1 MVPPRARIPWTSVRP
16 SGRIR
21 PSNGPFQPSRK
32 PTNSSPYACIPLITA
47 ARITAFSPGQSPP
60 PVNIPMRMGANVP
73 SICWLFVARVAG
85 MTFSIVARTGDAYG
99 VAVASKFIAVG
110 SVVPA
115 ARLGAGAVA
124 TQAMAK
130 VSYTTDGL
138 TLLAAGTSAADTVGA
153 LTSLDE
159 GREDRQ
165 LGVVAATGQSTFT
178 GRGCPHWAGGRSA
191 GDKDSGYA
199 IQGNI
204 LVGER
209 VVLDMERAWLENPQL
224 QLAPRLMRALL
235 AGDRAGG
242 DKRGRQ
248 SAALYAV
255 APGAGYDH
263 CGVLADLRVDA
274 HLAAADE
281 LARLLDLH
289 DLYFG
294 GPQTVLPL
302 QGPVAD
308 EVRRHLLTLGRNQP
322 DLHDALKDWAGEAN
336 FEMRMT
342 RDGIDSR
349 VLQAL
354 REAAAQ

>member
-1 MVPPRARIPWTSVRP
+1 
-16 SGRIR
+16 
-21 PSNGPFQPSRK
+21 
-32 PTNSSPYACIPLITA
+32 
-47 ARITAFSPGQSPP
+47 
-60 PVNIPMRMGANVP
+60 
-73 SICWLFVARVAG
+73 
-85 MTFSIVARTGDAYG
+85 MTFSIVARIGQAYG

-115 ARLGAGAVA
+115 AQIGVGAVA

-138 TLLAAGTSAADTVGA
+138 AHLAQGLGAAETVAA
-153 LTSLDE
+153 LTSADA

-165 LGVVAATGQSTFT
+165 VAVVGPTDQSTYT
-178 GRGCPHWAGGRSA
+178 GRSCMQWAGGVCG
-191 GDKDSGYA
+191 GDKDGGYA
-199 IQGNI
+199 IQGN
-204 LVGER
+204 LLAGEH
-209 VVLDMERAWLENPQL
+209 VVLAMERAWLQDPDL
-224 QLAPRLMRALL
+224 LMAPRLVKALL
-235 AGDRAGG
+235 AGDHAGG

-255 APGAGYDH
+255 APGAGYDQ
-263 CGVLADLRVDA
+263 CGVLADLRVDD
-274 HLAAADE
+274 HPKAADE

-302 QGPVAD
+302 QGPVGE
-308 EVRRHLLTLGRNQP
+308 EVRRHLLALGRNQP

-342 RDGIDSR
+342 PDGIDSR

-354 REAAAQ
+354 REAAEQ

>member
-1 MVPPRARIPWTSVRP
+1 
-16 SGRIR
+16 
-21 PSNGPFQPSRK
+21 
-32 PTNSSPYACIPLITA
+32 
-47 ARITAFSPGQSPP
+47 
-60 PVNIPMRMGANVP
+60 
-73 SICWLFVARVAG
+73 

-115 ARLGAGAVA
+115 ARLGVGAIA

-130 VSYTTDGL
+130 VSYAADGL
-138 TLLAAGTSAADTVGA
+138 ALLSQGTSAADTVA
-153 LTSLDE
+153 RLTTLDE
-159 GREDRQ
+159 GRDDRQ
-165 LGVVAATGQSTFT
+165 LGVVSATDQDTFT
-178 GRGCPHWAGGRSA
+178 GPGCLDWAGGVNG
-191 GDKDSGYA
+191 GDADSGYA

-209 VVLDMERAWLENPQL
+209 VVLDMERAWLDNRHLP
-224 QLAPRLMRALL
+224 LAPRLMQALL
-235 AGDRAGG
+235 AGDHAGG

-255 APGAGYDH
+255 APDAGYDH
-263 CGVLADLRVDA
+263 CGVLADLRVDDHHDA
-274 HLAAADE
+274 PRE

-294 GPQTVLPL
+294 PPGTVLSL
-302 QGPVAD
+302 EGALAD
-308 EVRRHLLTLGRNQP
+308 EVRQHLTALGRSQT
-322 DLHDALKDWAGEAN
+322 DLREALEDWAGEAN

-342 RDGIDSR
+342 PDGIDSR

-354 REAAAQ
+354 READA

>member
-1 MVPPRARIPWTSVRP
+1 
-16 SGRIR
+16 
-21 PSNGPFQPSRK
+21 
-32 PTNSSPYACIPLITA
+32 
-47 ARITAFSPGQSPP
+47 
-60 PVNIPMRMGANVP
+60 
-73 SICWLFVARVAG
+73 
-85 MTFSIVARTGDAYG
+85 MTFSIVARIGSAYG

-115 ARLGAGAVA
+115 AAVGVGAVA

-130 VSYTTDGL
+130 VSYARDGL
-138 TLLAAGTSAADTVGA
+138 GLLAAGASAADAVA
-153 LTSLDE
+153 RLTSADQD
-159 GREDRQ
+159 RESRQ
-165 LGVVAATGQSTFT
+165 LGIVAATGQSTFT
-178 GRGCPHWAGGRSA
+178 GRDCMDWAGGVSS
-191 GDKDSGYA
+191 GDNDGGYA

-209 VVLDMERAWLENPQL
+209 VVLEMEQAWLQNPQL
-224 QLAPRLMRALL
+224 GMATRLMRALD

-263 CGVLADLRVDA
+263 CGVLADLRVDD
-274 HLAAADE
+274 HPAAADE

-294 GPQTVLPL
+294 SAETVLPL
-302 QGPVAD
+302 EGALAV
-308 EVRRHLLTLGRNQP
+308 EVRQHLAALGRTQP
-322 DLHDALKDWAGEAN
+322 DLQDALREWASEAN

-342 RDGIDSR
+342 PDGIDSR

-354 REAAAQ
+354 REAVA

>member
-1 MVPPRARIPWTSVRP
+1 
-16 SGRIR
+16 
-21 PSNGPFQPSRK
+21 
-32 PTNSSPYACIPLITA
+32 
-47 ARITAFSPGQSPP
+47 
-60 PVNIPMRMGANVP
+60 
-73 SICWLFVARVAG
+73 

-115 ARLGAGAVA
+115 ARLGVGAIA

-130 VSYTTDGL
+130 VSYAADGL
-138 TLLAAGTSAADTVGA
+138 ALLSEGASAADTVA
-153 LTSLDE
+153 RLTSLDE
-159 GREDRQ
+159 GRDDRQ
-165 LGVVAATGQSTFT
+165 LGVVGARDQCSFT
-178 GRGCPHWAGGRSA
+178 GPGCMDWAGGMSG
-191 GDKDSGYA
+191 GDADSGYA

-209 VVLDMERAWLENPQL
+209 VALDMERAWLDNPHL
-224 QLAPRLMRALL
+224 PLAPRLIQALL

-248 SAALYAV
+248 SAAVYAV
-255 APGAGYDH
+255 APDAGYDH
-263 CGVLADLRVDA
+263 CGVLADLRVDDHPDA
-274 HLAAADE
+274 TQE

-294 GPQTVLPL
+294 PPGTVLPL
-302 QGPVAD
+302 EGPLAD
-308 EVRRHLLTLGRNQP
+308 EVRRHLTVLGRNQP
-322 DLHDALKDWAGEAN
+322 DLHDALDDWAGEAN

-342 RDGIDSR
+342 PDGIDSR

-354 REAAAQ
+354 READE

>member
-1 MVPPRARIPWTSVRP
+1 
-16 SGRIR
+16 
-21 PSNGPFQPSRK
+21 
-32 PTNSSPYACIPLITA
+32 
-47 ARITAFSPGQSPP
+47 
-60 PVNIPMRMGANVP
+60 
-73 SICWLFVARVAG
+73 
-85 MTFSIVARTGDAYG
+85 MTFSIVARIGDAYG

-115 ARLGAGAVA
+115 ARLGVGAIA

-130 VSYTTDGL
+130 VSYAADGL
-138 TLLAAGTSAADTVGA
+138 AMLAAGSGAADTVAG
-153 LTSLDE
+153 LTSADE
-159 GREDRQ
+159 GRDDRQ
-165 LGVVAATGQSTFT
+165 LGVVGATGQSTFT
-178 GRGCPHWAGGRSA
+178 GPGCMDWAGGVTG
-191 GDKDSGYA
+191 GDADSGYA

-209 VVLDMERAWLENPQL
+209 VVLDMEQAWLEHPQL
-224 QLAPRLMRALL
+224 ALAPRLMQALV
-235 AGDRAGG
+235 AGDHAGG

-263 CGVLADLRVDA
+263 CGVLADLRVDDHPDA
-274 HLAAADE
+274 TQE

-294 GPQTVLPL
+294 SPGTVLPL
-302 QGPVAD
+302 EGPLAD
-308 EVRRHLLTLGRNQP
+308 EVRQHLMVLGRSQP
-322 DLHDALKDWAGEAN
+322 DLHEALEDWAGEAN

-342 RDGIDSR
+342 PDGIDSR

-354 REAAAQ
+354 READA

>member
-1 MVPPRARIPWTSVRP
+1 
-16 SGRIR
+16 
-21 PSNGPFQPSRK
+21 
-32 PTNSSPYACIPLITA
+32 
-47 ARITAFSPGQSPP
+47 
-60 PVNIPMRMGANVP
+60 
-73 SICWLFVARVAG
+73 
-85 MTFSIVARTGDAYG
+85 MTFSIVARSGDAYG

-115 ARLGAGAVA
+115 ARLGVGAIA

-130 VSYTTDGL
+130 VSYAADGL
-138 TLLAAGTSAADTVGA
+138 ALLAEGASAADTVA
-153 LTSLDE
+153 RLTSLDE
-159 GREDRQ
+159 GRDDRQ
-165 LGVVAATGQSTFT
+165 LGVVGARDQSSFT
-178 GRGCPHWAGGRSA
+178 GPGCMDWAGGMSG
-191 GDKDSGYA
+191 GDADSGYA

-209 VVLDMERAWLENPQL
+209 VALDMERAWLGNRHLP
-224 QLAPRLMRALL
+224 LAPRLMQALL

-255 APGAGYDH
+255 APDAGYDH
-263 CGVLADLRVDA
+263 CGVLADLRVDDHPDA
-274 HLAAADE
+274 TQE

-294 GPQTVLPL
+294 PPGTVLPL
-302 QGPVAD
+302 EGPLAD
-308 EVRRHLLTLGRNQP
+308 EVRRHLTVLGRSQS
-322 DLHDALKDWAGEAN
+322 DLRDALEDWAGEAN

-342 RDGIDSR
+342 PDGIDSR

-354 REAAAQ
+354 READK

>member
-1 MVPPRARIPWTSVRP
+1 
-16 SGRIR
+16 
-21 PSNGPFQPSRK
+21 
-32 PTNSSPYACIPLITA
+32 
-47 ARITAFSPGQSPP
+47 
-60 PVNIPMRMGANVP
+60 
-73 SICWLFVARVAG
+73 
-85 MTFSIVARTGDAYG
+85 MTFSIVARTGDSYG

-115 ARLGAGAVA
+115 ARLGVGALA

-130 VSYTTDGL
+130 VSYLADGL
-138 TLLAAGTSAADTVGA
+138 ALLSAGSGAADTVAA
-153 LTSLDE
+153 LTSADE
-159 GREDRQ
+159 GRDDRQ
-165 LGVVAATGQSTFT
+165 LGVVSSKGQSTFT
-178 GRGCPHWAGGRSA
+178 GPGCMVWAGGVTG
-191 GDKDSGYA
+191 GDGESGYA

-209 VVLDMERAWLENPQL
+209 VVLDMEQAWLDHPELP
-224 QLAPRLMRALL
+224 LAPRLTQALV
-235 AGDRAGG
+235 AGDDAGG

-263 CGVLADLRVDA
+263 CGVLADLRVDD
-274 HLAAADE
+274 HHAATQE

-294 GPQTVLPL
+294 SPGTVLPL
-302 QGPVAD
+302 EGPLAD
-308 EVRRHLLTLGRNQP
+308 EVRQHLWVLGRSQP
-322 DLHDALKDWAGEAN
+322 DLHDALEDWAGEAN

-342 RDGIDSR
+342 PEGIDSR

-354 REAAAQ
+354 READA

>member
-1 MVPPRARIPWTSVRP
+1 
-16 SGRIR
+16 
-21 PSNGPFQPSRK
+21 
-32 PTNSSPYACIPLITA
+32 
-47 ARITAFSPGQSPP
+47 
-60 PVNIPMRMGANVP
+60 
-73 SICWLFVARVAG
+73 
-85 MTFSIVARTGDAYG
+85 MTFSIVARVGDSYG

-115 ARLGAGAVA
+115 ARLGTGALA

-130 VSYTTDGL
+130 TSYAADGL
-138 TLLAAGTSAADTVGA
+138 AELAAGRSAADTVA
-153 LTSLDE
+153 RLTSMDE

-165 LGVVAATGQSTFT
+165 LGVVSAADQRTFT
-178 GRGCPHWAGGRSA
+178 GRNCMDWAGGRA
-191 GDKDSGYA
+191 GVDDTGGYA
-199 IQGNI
+199 VQGNI

-209 VVLDMERAWLENPQL
+209 VVDDMERAWLQN
-224 QLAPRLMRALL
+224 PRLSLAARLMAALT

-263 CGVLADLRVDA
+263 CGVLADLRVDDHPEA
-274 HLAAADE
+274 TGE

-294 GPQTVLPL
+294 SAETVLPL
-302 QGPVAD
+302 QGALAD
-308 EVRRHLLTLGRNQP
+308 EVRRHLSALGRSQP
-322 DLHDALKDWAGEAN
+322 DLHEALEDWAGEAN

-342 RDGIDSR
+342 PDGIDSR
-349 VLQAL
+349 VLEAL
-354 REAAAQ
+354 REAVS

>member
-1 MVPPRARIPWTSVRP
+1 
-16 SGRIR
+16 
-21 PSNGPFQPSRK
+21 
-32 PTNSSPYACIPLITA
+32 
-47 ARITAFSPGQSPP
+47 
-60 PVNIPMRMGANVP
+60 
-73 SICWLFVARVAG
+73 
-85 MTFSIVARTGDAYG
+85 MTFSIVARLGETYG
-99 VAVASKFIAVG
+99 VAVASRFIAVG

-115 ARLGAGAVA
+115 ARIGVGAVA

-130 VSYTTDGL
+130 VSYAADGL
-138 TLLAAGTSAADTVGA
+138 ALLAQGMSAADTVER

-165 LGVVAATGQSTFT
+165 LGVVAATDQSTFT
-178 GRGCPHWAGGRSA
+178 GRECMGWAGGVHG
-191 GDKDSGYA
+191 GDLGGGYA

-209 VVLDMERAWLENPQL
+209 VVLDMERAWLDNHHLPI
-224 QLAPRLMRALL
+224 APRLMQALV

-263 CGVLADLRVDA
+263 CGVLADLRVDD
-274 HLAAADE
+274 HLAATDE

-294 GPQTVLPL
+294 SPETVLPL
-302 QGPVAD
+302 EGPLAD
-308 EVRRHLLTLGRNQP
+308 EVRHHLATLGRNQP
-322 DLHDALKDWAGEAN
+322 DLFDALQDWAGEAN

-342 RDGIDSR
+342 PDGIDSR

-354 REAAAQ
+354 REAVG